1 MAPRKKNPPTP
12 KNSGRATVRDVLT
25 AVLGLNERI
34 DDVNQRIDGSI
45 AGQQTISH
53 QMTEL
58 HTSMDKLEKTTNS
71 RLHEMDADITAL
83 RRPWQLLASGWSKAI
98 AVGGFSVAI
107 TGTAVRLEFWR
118 FLPF

>member
-1 MAPRKKNPPTP
+1 MATKNKSVKST
-12 KNSGRATVRDVLT
+12 NSGRATVRDVLS

-34 DDVNQRIDGSI
+34 DETNQRIDGSL
-45 AGQQTISH
+45 AGQQRLSK

-71 RLHEMDADITAL
+71 RLHEMEADIITL
-83 RRPWQLLASGWSKAI
+83 KRPWLILASGWSKAV
-98 AVGGFSVAI
+98 AVGGFAAAI
-107 TGTAVRLEFWR
+107 SGTIVRLELWR

>member
-1 MAPRKKNPPTP
+1 MTPRKKNPPTP

-45 AGQQTISH
+45 TGQQIISH

-83 RRPWQLLASGWSKAI
+83 QRPWLFIKSSWRFAAI
-98 AVGGFSVAI
+98 AAGGASTI
-107 TGTAVRLEFWR
+107 TALLLR
-118 FLPF
+118 FFI